1 MTSNPRSAMATMN
14 SERFAESCSKVWL
27 DRSAALTGRGL
38 LSGEGA
44 GTTLSSREQTVEA
57 RSLNETSRP
66 GKALGPIH
74 SALKADIKNMAGI
87 VEVSSN
93 VPNDNTPAEWPGIIS
108 RFQLV
113 ILAAHRNKQLL
124 LGAQPRIAADRLKR
138 RNTSIALEELKRG
151 LILFKPLAVEEAQS
165 MA

>member
-1 MTSNPRSAMATMN
+1 
-14 SERFAESCSKVWL
+14 
-27 DRSAALTGRGL
+27 
-38 LSGEGA
+38 LSFRRANGEGKNA
-44 GTTLSSREQTVEA
+44 KIKKVDQ
-57 RSLNETSRP
+57 
-66 GKALGPIH
+66 GKRWGQIH
-74 SALKADIKNMAGI
+74 SPLRQDKNMSGI

-93 VPNDNTPAEWPGIIS
+93 VPNDNTPAEWPGIVS

-113 ILAAHRNKQLL
+113 ILATHRSKQLL

-151 LILFKPLAVEEAQS
+151 LILFKPVAVEEAQS

>member
-1 MTSNPRSAMATMN
+1 MKWHYIVRPRANGEGKN
-14 SERFAESCSKVWL
+14 SKIKKVAQ
-27 DRSAALTGRGL
+27 AALG
-38 LSGEGA
+38 SIH
-44 GTTLSSREQTVEA
+44 
-57 RSLNETSRP
+57 RP
-66 GKALGPIH
+66 
-74 SALKADIKNMAGI
+74 LKADINMTGI

-93 VPNDNTPAEWPGIIS
+93 VPNDNTRAEWPGIVS

-151 LILFKPLAVEEAQS
+151 LILFKPIPVEEAQS
-165 MA
+165 VA

>member
-1 MTSNPRSAMATMN
+1 MT
-14 SERFAESCSKVWL
+14 
-27 DRSAALTGRGL
+27 
-38 LSGEGA
+38 
-44 GTTLSSREQTVEA
+44 
-57 RSLNETSRP
+57 
-66 GKALGPIH
+66 
-74 SALKADIKNMAGI
+74 GI

-93 VPNDNTPAEWPGIIS
+93 VTTRAQWPGIVS

-151 LILFKPLAVEEAQS
+151 LILFKPIAVEEALS
-165 MA
+165 THEFPAVLARA